1 MNSKNIDLHQTW
13 NVLSLQDFCIMWPG
27 RNRQTRSADREERGW
42 TLVSDLVGQHR
53 QAVPATMLPLSHR
66 STWSPNLRYFS
77 NVKSDS
83 NDPGVQE
90 LLLPRVQGLTR
101 TGWKD

>member
-53 QAVPATMLPLSHR
+53 QAVS
-66 STWSPNLRYFS
+66 S
-77 NVKSDS
+77 NHAAIVPQIHLEPEPQVFLKCE
-83 NDPGVQE
+83 V
-90 LLLPRVQGLTR
+90 
-101 TGWKD
+101 